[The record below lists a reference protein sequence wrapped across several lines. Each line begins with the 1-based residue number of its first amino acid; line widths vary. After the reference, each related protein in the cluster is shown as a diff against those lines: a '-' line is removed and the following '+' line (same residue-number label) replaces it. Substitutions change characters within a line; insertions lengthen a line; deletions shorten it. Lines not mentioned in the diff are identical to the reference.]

1 MPPAIAVVGAIASVA
16 GTVLSISAQKK
27 AARAQRQQQANERRR
42 SARQNIRQAQI
53 ARASVVAGAIG
64 SGAAGG
70 SGAIGGAGAIGSRLG
85 EALGFASQQS
95 ALSGIISRQTER
107 ANFFSGVA
115 GVGANL
121 FNLGGGFGTLFPE
134 HFGGADAQT
143 RARVSGAN
151 VQ

>member
-1 MPPAIAVVGAIASVA
+1 MPQALAVVGAIASVG
-16 GTVLSISAQKK
+16 GTLLSVRAQKK
-27 AARAQRQQQANERRR
+27 AASAQRQQENNARRR

-64 SGAAGG
+64 SGAAGS
-70 SGAIGGAGAIGSRLG
+70 SGAQGGAGAVGSRLG
-85 EALGFASQQS
+85 EALGFSSQQS
-95 ALSGIISRQTER
+95 ALSNIVSRQSER

-121 FNLGGGFGTLFPE
+121 FQLGGGFGTLFPE
-134 HFGGADAQT
+134 QFGGASAQT
-143 RARVSGAN
+143 RANVSGVN